1 MNKTETSA
9 AVVKAAYVRPRIACY
24 ATEFE
29 SSLCAGTSSN
39 GGHKDAELDPIPL
52 EPVDDGQW

>member
-1 MNKTETSA
+1 MNKTETGA

-29 SSLCAGTSSN
+29 SSLCAETSIGGGAGTTDSVPEVL
-39 GGHKDAELDPIPL
+39 GEEEKDQP
-52 EPVDDGQW
+52 

>member
-9 AVVKAAYVRPRIACY
+9 AGVKAAYVRPRIACY

-29 SSLCAGTSSN
+29 SSLCAGSPF
-39 GGHKDAELDPIPL
+39 GGGAGTAHSEPKGL
-52 EPVDDGQW
+52 EEEEDNQP

>member
-1 MNKTETSA
+1 MSKTETIA

-29 SSLCAGTSSN
+29 SSLCVGTPI
-39 GGHKDAELDPIPL
+39 GGDHKPALPGGELEEEDLP
-52 EPVDDGQW
+52 